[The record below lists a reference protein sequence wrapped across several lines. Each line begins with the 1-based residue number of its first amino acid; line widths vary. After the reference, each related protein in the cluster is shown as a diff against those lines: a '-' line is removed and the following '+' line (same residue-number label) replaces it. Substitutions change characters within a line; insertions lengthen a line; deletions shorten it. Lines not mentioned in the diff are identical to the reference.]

1 MVIIK
6 DKDAIKLKI
15 ISLTIKINMDN
26 INNIDYICS
35 SKISE
40 TCLTV
45 QYDVF
50 TILIIRL
57 FRVPSQPIKRAFW
70 IQKFLSASESVWLLK
85 RDVFP
90 LEGEGSKRSVCR
102 SNSSFVF
109 RTTSR
114 EGACDSYN
122 LELHCQSI
130 YFPSDQLS
138 KIPLTRSEM
147 LIRNKK
153 VSVIQLISLQI

>member
-57 FRVPSQPIKRAFW
+57 FRVPSQPIKRAF
-70 IQKFLSASESVWLLK
+70 
-85 RDVFP
+85 
-90 LEGEGSKRSVCR
+90 GSKSFSPRLKAFGC
-102 SNSSFVF
+102 SSETSFPWKEKVAKGQFAEVIRASFSEQLLAKERATVTIWNFIANLSIF
-109 RTTSR
+109 R
-114 EGACDSYN
+114 
-122 LELHCQSI
+122 
-130 YFPSDQLS
+130 
-138 KIPLTRSEM
+138 
-147 LIRNKK
+147 LINFQKYP
-153 VSVIQLISLQI
+153 